1 MKTKYKKRQ
10 QVTFK
15 TQIFGTE
22 EILTNVV
29 ENIYIVDNKILY
41 LIHGVGQQ
49 LFERDLNGEEDCFIV
64 NENNI
69 IK

>member
-1 MKTKYKKRQ
+1 MKTKYQIGQ

-29 ENIYIVDNKILY
+29 YNINVVDNKILY

-64 NENNI
+64 NENSI

>member
-1 MKTKYKKRQ
+1 MKTKYQIGQ

-15 TQIFGTE
+15 TKVFGTE
-22 EILTNVV
+22 KILTNVIYNITV
-29 ENIYIVDNKILY
+29 EDNKTLY

-69 IK
+69 I